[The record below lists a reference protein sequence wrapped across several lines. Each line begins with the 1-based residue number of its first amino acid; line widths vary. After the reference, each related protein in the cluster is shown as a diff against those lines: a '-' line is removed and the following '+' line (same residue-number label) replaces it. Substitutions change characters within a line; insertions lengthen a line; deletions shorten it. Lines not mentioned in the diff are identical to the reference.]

1 MSEDTVYQPLLED
14 FEPATP
20 EAWRAAAEALLKGA
34 PFDKVMRTPL
44 GGELTL
50 EPIYWPDALDE
61 LPQARTLPGFDGYLR
76 GTRPDGYRSEPWEI
90 AQELPYGD
98 PVEYNRALLGDLMR
112 GQTGINVTFD
122 LATIAGTDPD
132 LAKVGEVG
140 ACGLSIADVKDVG
153 RAFKDVQADAISI
166 HLRTGATGLPLG
178 ALYFAWLEE
187 AGFDPKACQG
197 SFSMDPL
204 AVWAAS
210 GKLPLPAE
218 ALYDEMAALAG
229 YCAAKAPKM
238 RALGVTTLP
247 YHQAGASAMEELGI
261 GLATGAAYLRALLKR
276 GFSINDAAKQIR
288 FSFAI
293 GPNFFL
299 EIAKFRAARMLWAQI
314 VEAFGGDA
322 EAQKIQV
329 HARTGLRNKSRHDP
343 YVNMLRTTTEALSAV
358 VGGIDSMQVGTFD
371 EVVGEPDVFSRRI
384 ARNTQIILQ
393 EECELTGV
401 VDPAGGSWAIE
412 TVTDGVASEA
422 WKVFQKI
429 ESEGGMVAALQSGSV
444 AKLIEATRKAEDK
457 QLGQRRVR
465 LVGVNVYPD
474 ANEKEPKGR
483 VPDYAGILKTRSK
496 EIAERRVAASD
507 ATDKA
512 ILKHLE
518 KASMEDGVKAM
529 DELVAAARLGASLG
543 ELTRSLRAGKPAG
556 ASIERLPAARLAAG
570 YEAMRAA
577 CYKYAKKRG
586 YGPRIFLTTLGPLR
600 RHKLRADFT
609 RGFFEPAGFDVIPG
623 TGYDNPEAAVKALRE
638 SGASITVVC
647 GTDDDYAEQFE
658 SFCQTIKESLPEVT
672 VVLAGFP
679 GDNEAKFRAA
689 GMDDF
694 IFIKSDNY
702 ATNYRYLQAL
712 GVIG

>member
-1 MSEDTVYQPLLED
+1 MSDQSITKPFLDD

-34 PFDKVMRTPL
+34 PFDKVMLTPL

-76 GTRPDGYRSEPWEI
+76 GTRPEGYRSQPWEV

-112 GQTGINVTFD
+112 GQTALNVTFD
-122 LATIAGTDPD
+122 LATIAGVDPD
-132 LAKVGEVG
+132 AAQVGEVG
-140 ACGLSIADVKDVG
+140 ACGLSIADAQDFS

-166 HLRTGATGLPLG
+166 HLRTGCTGLPLG
-178 ALYFAWLEE
+178 ALYFGWLEE
-187 AGFDPKACQG
+187 AGFDTKACQG
-197 SFSMDPL
+197 SFAMDPL

-210 GKLPLPAE
+210 GKLPLPLE

-229 YCAAKAPKM
+229 YCAEKAPLM
-238 RALGVTTLP
+238 RAVGVTTLP
-247 YHQAGASAMEELGI
+247 YHQAGASAMEELGLA
-261 GLATGAAYLRALLKR
+261 LATGAAYLRALLKR

-299 EIAKFRAARMLWAQI
+299 EIAKFRAARMLWAQV

-329 HARTGLRNKSRHDP
+329 HARTGLRNKARHDAH
-343 YVNMLRTTTEALSAV
+343 VNMLRTTTEALSAV
-358 VGGIDSMQVGTFD
+358 VGGIDSMHVGAFD
-371 EVVGEPDVFSRRI
+371 EVIGEPDIFSRRI

-412 TVTDGVASEA
+412 TLTDGVAREA
-422 WKVFQKI
+422 WKCFQQI
-429 ESEGGMVAALQSGSV
+429 EKDGGIADALQSGTV
-444 AKLIEATRKAEDK
+444 ANLVAATRKDEDK
-457 QLGQRRVR
+457 KLGQRRIR

-483 VPDYAGILKTRSK
+483 VPDYAGILKARSQ
-496 EIAERRVAASD
+496 EIAQRRVAGAD
-507 ATDKA
+507 ENDQA

-518 KASMEDGVKAM
+518 KATLSDGKAAM
-529 DELVAAARLGASLG
+529 AELVAAARLGASLG

-556 ASIERLPAARLAAG
+556 ASIARLPAARLAGG

-577 CYKYAKKRG
+577 CYKYAKQRG
-586 YGPRIFLTTLGPLR
+586 FGPRIFLTTLGPLR
-600 RHKLRADFT
+600 RHKIRADFT
-609 RGFFEPAGFDVIPG
+609 RGFFEPGGFDIVAG
-623 TGYDNPEAAVKALRE
+623 TGYDDPEAAVKALRE
-638 SGASITVVC
+638 SGASLTVVC
-647 GTDDDYAEQFE
+647 GTDDDYAEKFE
-658 SFCQTIKESLPEVT
+658 AFAQAIKAALPEVT
-672 VVLAGFP
+672 IVLAGFP
-679 GDNEAKFRAA
+679 GDNEARFKAA
-689 GMDDF
+689 GMDDY

-702 ATNYRYLQAL
+702 ATNLRYLQAL
-712 GVIG
+712 GVVD